1 MELTQTDLTNLLK
14 ILDNQSIAINNLSKR
29 LIEAEILISSI
40 TDVILEKN
48 IIANEDLLE
57 MMTGKIDIINTKFNI
72 EEKRRQRESELN
84 SESMME
90 SYPYFGKPGEA

>member
-14 ILDNQSIAINNLSKR
+14 ILDNQTIAINNLSKR

-57 MMTGKIDIINTKFNI
+57 MMTGKIDIINTKLKI
-72 EEKRRQRESELN
+72 EEKRRQKDSELD
-84 SESMME
+84 SETMIE

>member
-57 MMTGKIDIINTKFNI
+57 MMTGKIDIINTKFKI

>member
-1 MELTQTDLTNLLK
+1 MELTQTDITNLLK
-14 ILDNQSIAINNLSKR
+14 ILDNQTIAINNLSKR

-57 MMTGKIDIINTKFNI
+57 MMTGKIDIINTKLKI
-72 EEKRRQRESELN
+72 EEKRRQKDSELD
-84 SESMME
+84 SETMIE

>member
-14 ILDNQSIAINNLSKR
+14 ILDNQTIAINNLSKR

-48 IIANEDLLE
+48 IMKKILL
-57 MMTGKIDIINTKFNI
+57 KN
-72 EEKRRQRESELN
+72 
-84 SESMME
+84 
-90 SYPYFGKPGEA
+90 

>member
-1 MELTQTDLTNLLK
+1 MELTQTDITNLLK

-57 MMTGKIDIINTKFNI
+57 MMTGKIDIINTKLKI
-72 EEKRRQRESELN
+72 EEKRRQKDSELD
-84 SESMME
+84 SETMIE